1 MNFVQQM
8 MKQSAIV
15 SAYYKSYYLA
25 KGWLELGLT
34 ALQTRGPWFDYMVN
48 TWDAIIQDNFF
59 SGYNY
64 SLSLSI
70 SWTASLLTPR
80 FWQGSGC
87 DDPYLLTG
95 GDSIIVPL
103 FRDVTEETFWSL
115 FTTGIAYQNLA
126 DLLSENIDFLP
137 SGTNGD
143 VIYWILIL
151 SGEDLSQNGIFFKTG
166 TLQWGLHYFMQAFDT
181 YIKTVNDFD
190 LYGNE
195 SYLYSRYQNQ
205 ELTNNG
211 FRMYFMI
218 SNRSDDVESFC
229 IDIVESDSV
238 LPTDSFLLQ
247 SQAVY
252 ANQQV
257 VLDASYAQPIP
268 GFLFSTYVSF

>member
-1 MNFVQQM
+1 
-8 MKQSAIV
+8 
-15 SAYYKSYYLA
+15 
-25 KGWLELGLT
+25 
-34 ALQTRGPWFDYMVN
+34 
-48 TWDAIIQDNFF
+48 
-59 SGYNY
+59 
-64 SLSLSI
+64 
-70 SWTASLLTPR
+70 
-80 FWQGSGC
+80 
-87 DDPYLLTG
+87 
-95 GDSIIVPL
+95 
-103 FRDVTEETFWSL
+103 
-115 FTTGIAYQNLA
+115 
-126 DLLSENIDFLP
+126 
-137 SGTNGD
+137 
-143 VIYWILIL
+143 
-151 SGEDLSQNGIFFKTG
+151 
-166 TLQWGLHYFMQAFDT
+166 MQAFDT